1 MLHTIALENNLL
13 KLILMKNY
21 AVLLLLLLALFSCKG
36 GQKEATDNAAEDLK
50 AKKMLQ
56 GIWLDDESDEILFKI
71 QGDTIY
77 YPDAE
82 NAAVYFK
89 IKKDTLYTYGK
100 EVSRYKID
108 KQADHIFWF
117 HSLSDNIVKLH
128 KSEDENDSFL
138 MMGRR
143 STEAIPTYT
152 EVTKR
157 DSVVMYNGK
166 RYRAY
171 VYVNPSKKK
180 VVKTSYSDDGISID
194 NVYYDNVM
202 HICVYEGRKMIYGHD
217 ITKDMFSG
225 VIPAEFLKNSILSDM
240 DFYGVG
246 KVGFRYQATV
256 CIPESSVCNLVNLI
270 VSFNGKLSIKIAQ

>member
-1 MLHTIALENNLL
+1 MR
-13 KLILMKNY
+13 NY
-21 AVLLLLLLALFSCKG
+21 AVLLFLLLALFSCKG
-36 GQKEATDNAAEDLK
+36 RQKGASNDAAEDLK

-82 NAAVYFK
+82 NAPVYFK
-89 IKKDTLYTYGK
+89 IKKDTFYTYGN
-100 EVSRYKID
+100 EVSKYKID
-108 KQADHIFWF
+108 KQAEHIFWF

-128 KSEDENDSFL
+128 KSDDDSDSL
-138 MMGRR
+138 MMMGHK
-143 STEAIPTYT
+143 STSVIPTYT

-157 DSVVMYNGK
+157 DSLVMYNGK

-180 VVKTSYSDDGISID
+180 VTKTSYSDDGLSVD

-217 ITKDMFSG
+217 VTRDMFSDL
-225 VIPAEFLKNSILSDM
+225 IPEQFLRNSILSDM
-240 DFYGVG
+240 EFYGVG
-246 KVGFRYQATV
+246 KTGFRYQATV
-256 CIPESSVCNLVNLI
+256 CIPESSVCNLVNLTI
-270 VSFNGKLSIKIAQ
+270 SFDGKLTMKIAQ

>member
-1 MLHTIALENNLL
+1 
-13 KLILMKNY
+13 MKNS
-21 AVLLLLLLALFSCKG
+21 AILLLLLLAFFSCKG
-36 GQKEATDNAAEDLK
+36 NHKEASGDAAEDLK

-56 GIWLDDESDEILFKI
+56 GIWLEDESDEILFKI

-77 YPDAE
+77 YPEAE
-82 NAAVYFK
+82 NAPVYFK
-89 IKKDTLYTYGK
+89 IVKDTFFTYGK

-108 KQADHIFWF
+108 KHAEHIFWF
-117 HSLSDNIVKLH
+117 HSLSDNVIKLH
-128 KSEDENDSFL
+128 KSDDPDDSLL
-138 MMGRR
+138 MMGHR
-143 STEAIPTYT
+143 STQVIPTYT

-166 RYRAY
+166 HYRAY

-180 VVKTSYSDDGISID
+180 VVKTSYSDDGISMD

-217 ITKDMFSG
+217 ITKDMFSD
-225 VIPAEFLKNSILSDM
+225 VIPEEFLKNAILSDM
-240 DFYGVG
+240 EFYGVG

-270 VSFNGKLSIKIAQ
+270 VSFDGKLTMNIAQ

>member
-1 MLHTIALENNLL
+1 
-13 KLILMKNY
+13 MKNC
-21 AVLLLLLLALFSCKG
+21 VMLLLFLLSLASCSGNK
-36 GQKEATDNAAEDLK
+36 KENSDNVTEDLK

-82 NAAVYFK
+82 NAPVYFK
-89 IKKDTLYTYGK
+89 IKKDTFYTYGK

-108 KQADHIFWF
+108 KQADHVFWF
-117 HSLSDNIVKLH
+117 HSLSDNVVKLH
-128 KSEDENDSFL
+128 KSEDDSDSLL
-138 MMGRR
+138 MMGHRT
-143 STEAIPTYT
+143 TEVIPTYS

-180 VVKTSYSDDGISID
+180 VIKTSYSDEGISVD

-217 ITKDMFSG
+217 ITKDTFLG
-225 VIPAEFLKNSILSDM
+225 VIPNEFLKNAILSDM
-240 DFYGVG
+240 EFYGVG
-246 KVGFRYQATV
+246 KIGFRYQATV

-270 VSFNGKLSIKIAQ
+270 IGFDGKLSIKIAQ